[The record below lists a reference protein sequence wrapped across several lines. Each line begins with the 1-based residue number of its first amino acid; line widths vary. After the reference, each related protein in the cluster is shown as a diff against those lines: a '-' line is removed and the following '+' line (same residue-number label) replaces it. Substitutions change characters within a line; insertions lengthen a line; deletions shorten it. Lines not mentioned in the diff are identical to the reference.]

1 MLVVGVVELTVLLLM
16 LMVELVAVVEAVEE
30 GVFHLFAVEEV
41 DEAVELLFGRR
52 AYWVHEKV
60 REALEH
66 FQKLENGDGEKG

>member
-1 MLVVGVVELTVLLLM
+1 M
-16 LMVELVAVVEAVEE
+16 EE